1 MNPNPRTD
9 MSTTEIPTPLTD
21 AAEYTNFNGAQ
32 VTPYVDAEMARDLER
47 RLHAALAREQ
57 ALREALQFE
66 AERCPVC
73 GGLGHT
79 MHGST
84 SGQPTQHQCERCAP
98 ILSILSTTPTA

>member
-57 ALREALQFE
+57 ALRGVLELVKKKWTFSANQM
-66 AERCPVC
+66 
-73 GGLGHT
+73 HT
-79 MHGST
+79 HTWHDWADCIVAIES
-84 SGQPTQHQCERCAP
+84 A
-98 ILSILSTTPTA
+98 LSTTPTA